1 MHAHWAHVGR
11 GAAAL
16 GAAMGIGRFA
26 YTPILPL
33 MTAQAAITP
42 QAAGNLAT
50 ANYVGYLAGAL
61 AGTASSRLTR
71 SAFALRASLVVLVA
85 TLAAMPF
92 ASNTIGWLGLRTVAG
107 FTSAVVFVIAVN
119 SMLDHFADHSP
130 HLPGWGFG
138 GVGLG
143 IALSGVLVLAMPAA
157 GWQSAWWM
165 AAASAAMLS
174 ACAWTMTGTSR
185 PATVSAAVAPAVPRR
200 RVDRRFVMLFV
211 SYSLEGIGYIIA
223 GTFLV
228 AAIKQTS
235 SGWLGNGAWLFVGLA
250 AAPSAALWAWLG
262 ARWSHRRLLVVA
274 LSLQAVGIAL
284 PAIAAGA
291 TAALVGAALFG
302 GTFIGVST
310 MALAAG
316 RLLQFPGAVALL
328 TAGYS
333 AGQIVGPVA
342 VTPLLRHG
350 FQHALIAASLV
361 VVAAAVAAALV
372 RIPQASRAGEGRRTA
387 ATPTRL

>member
-1 MHAHWAHVGR
+1 MHANWAHVVR

-33 MTAQAAITP
+33 MTAQAAVTP
-42 QAAGNLAT
+42 QLAGNLAT

-61 AGTASSRLTR
+61 AGTASHRLTR
-71 SAFALRASLVVLVA
+71 STIALRASLVVLVV

-92 ASNTIGWLGLRTVAG
+92 APNAIGWLGLRAVAG

-119 SMLDHFADHSP
+119 SMLDHLGDHSP

-138 GVGLG
+138 GVGVG
-143 IALSGVLVLAMPAA
+143 IALSGVLVLALPTA
-157 GWQSAWWM
+157 GWQSAWWI
-165 AAASAAMLS
+165 AA
-174 ACAWTMTGTSR
+174 
-185 PATVSAAVAPAVPRR
+185 VSAAVLSAFAWTMGGIRSPARTSVAATAPPEPRGR
-200 RVDRRFVMLFV
+200 FDRRFAMLFV
-211 SYSLEGIGYIIA
+211 SYTLEGIGYIIA

-235 SGWLGNGAWLFVGLA
+235 SGWLGDGAWLFVGLA

-262 ARWSHRRLLVVA
+262 ARWSRPKLLAVA
-274 LSLQAVGIAL
+274 LTLQAVGIAL
-284 PAIAAGA
+284 PAVASGA
-291 TAALVGAALFG
+291 TAALVGAVLFG

-310 MALAAG
+310 MTLAAG
-316 RLLQFPGAVALL
+316 RMLKFPGAVALL

-333 AGQIVGPVA
+333 AGQIIGPVA
-342 VTPLLRHG
+342 VGPLLHHG
-350 FQHALIAASLV
+350 FHYALVAAALT
-361 VVAAAVAAALV
+361 VVAAAVAAALL
-372 RIPQASRAGEGRRTA
+372 RIPQPAPAR
-387 ATPTRL
+387 